1 MSTIPT
7 TSTTL
12 ASTSTNLAS
21 TSASASTSAL
31 ASAQSLVNQKDSYR
45 LPDATTLEHISKI
58 AISEDKPIMLDY
70 WTSSLSKKALIGV
83 RENNEKLLVKSNE
96 EYTSPIQKIF
106 KVGNDFIIMTEN
118 SIYVVDNKI
127 PTKRI
132 A

>member
-1 MSTIPT
+1 MST
-7 TSTTL
+7 
-12 ASTSTNLAS
+12 S
-21 TSASASTSAL
+21 TSASASVPAT
-31 ASAQSLVNQKDSYR
+31 ASASVPATASEQYR
-45 LPDATTLEHISKI
+45 LPDAATLQNISKI

-70 WTSSLSKKALIGV
+70 WTASLNKKALIGV
-83 RENNEKLLVKSNE
+83 RENNEKWLVKSEE
-96 EYTSPIQKIF
+96 EYTSPSQKIF